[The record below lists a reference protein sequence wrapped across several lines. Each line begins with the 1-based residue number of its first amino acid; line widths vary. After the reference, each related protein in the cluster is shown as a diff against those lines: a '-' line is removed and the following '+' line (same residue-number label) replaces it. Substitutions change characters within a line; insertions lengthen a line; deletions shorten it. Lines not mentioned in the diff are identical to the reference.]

1 VRVSLLLLTFAPGL
15 SASEKTAAA
24 NQKSTLQK
32 LTIYPSQLVL
42 GSQRASQ
49 RLVVQGTYADGY
61 SEDLTSKAQILSD
74 NPSVVRI
81 EGDRALPVTS
91 GTATIQVSVGPL
103 KSETKVTARN
113 IEQPAEWSFRNHVIP
128 VLTKTGCNMGAC
140 HGAAA
145 GKNGLKL
152 TLRGYDPVADY
163 LVLTREAIGRRVS
176 PQEPGR
182 SLVLLKPTLLVPHA
196 GGRRFGLESREYQVI
211 SQWIA
216 EGTKP
221 PSRADRRIESI
232 RIEPALVKLRPGTRQ
247 QVVVT
252 AMFNEGYTEDVTQ
265 WVRFESTN
273 AGTGSVDDRGLVEL
287 KGSGEASITAMYLS
301 KVAVATLVVPFPQ
314 EISRDR
320 FSQATRVN
328 FVDALVLSKLET
340 LNIEPSG
347 QCTDSE
353 FIRRAYLDATG
364 TLPSVNEVKEFLL
377 TDDKDKRQKL
387 VERLLASES
396 YVDYWAYKWS
406 DLLLLSDNKATAGN
420 KKLNPAAV
428 RSFYSWIRTSVQEN
442 KPWDKMVREL
452 LTSTGSSR
460 ENGALNFYQIH
471 KDPVRLTENTT
482 VAFMGLRLTCARCHN
497 HPLEKWTQVDYYKM
511 ANLFARV
518 RQKAGDTP
526 GEIVVVNAISGNID
540 HPRLNKPLPPAPL
553 DGKEISLESLQERR
567 EILAEWLTS
576 PQNQSFSRTIV
587 NRVWASF
594 MGRGLADPVDDI
606 RSTNPPSNEP
616 LMNALVADFVK
627 SGYDIKHLCR
637 VILSSAAY
645 QRSWKT
651 TPANV
656 NDDRYFSHY
665 LARRLPAEV
674 VLDAVSQVT
683 QVPTLFSG
691 FSKGTRALQLPDT
704 SVDSYFL
711 DAFGRP
717 QRATTC
723 DCERD
728 AQPNLRQALHVI
740 NGETLNQK
748 LAAEEG
754 WIHTALKQNL
764 SDKAVVETLYL
775 SAYSRYPSEMELSEA
790 VRLLETASQGK
801 GPNAKREAVEDFA
814 WAILT
819 GKEFVFNH

>member
-1 VRVSLLLLTFAPGL
+1 
-15 SASEKTAAA
+15 
-24 NQKSTLQK
+24 
-32 LTIYPSQLVL
+32 
-42 GSQRASQ
+42 
-49 RLVVQGTYADGY
+49 
-61 SEDLTSKAQILSD
+61 
-74 NPSVVRI
+74 
-81 EGDRALPVTS
+81 
-91 GTATIQVSVGPL
+91 
-103 KSETKVTARN
+103 
-113 IEQPAEWSFRNHVIP
+113 
-128 VLTKTGCNMGAC
+128 
-140 HGAAA
+140 
-145 GKNGLKL
+145 
-152 TLRGYDPVADY
+152 
-163 LVLTREAIGRRVS
+163 
-176 PQEPGR
+176 
-182 SLVLLKPTLLVPHA
+182 
-196 GGRRFGLESREYQVI
+196 
-211 SQWIA
+211 
-216 EGTKP
+216 
-221 PSRADRRIESI
+221 
-232 RIEPALVKLRPGTRQ
+232 
-247 QVVVT
+247 
-252 AMFNEGYTEDVTQ
+252 
-265 WVRFESTN
+265 
-273 AGTGSVDDRGLVEL
+273 
-287 KGSGEASITAMYLS
+287 
-301 KVAVATLVVPFPQ
+301 
-314 EISRDR
+314 
-320 FSQATRVN
+320 
-328 FVDALVLSKLET
+328 
-340 LNIEPSG
+340 
-347 QCTDSE
+347 
-353 FIRRAYLDATG
+353 
-364 TLPSVNEVKEFLL
+364 LPSVSEVKEFLL
-377 TDDKDKRQKL
+377 STDKGKRQKL
-387 VERLLASES
+387 VERLLASDT

-420 KKLNPAAV
+420 KKLNPVAV
-428 RSFYSWIRTSVQEN
+428 RSFYNWIRASVQQN

-482 VAFMGLRLTCARCHN
+482 VAFTGLRLTCARCHN

-526 GEIVVVNAISGNID
+526 GEIVVVNAVSGNID

-553 DGKEISLESLQERR
+553 DGEEISLDSLRERR
-567 EILAEWLTS
+567 QILAEWLTS

-606 RSTNPPSNEP
+606 RSTNPPSNVP
-616 LMNALVADFVK
+616 LMNALVEDFVK

-691 FSKGTRALQLPDT
+691 FAKGTRALQLPDT

-717 QRATTC
+717 QRASTC

-728 AQPNLRQALHVI
+728 TQPNLRQALHVI

-748 LAAEEG
+748 LASEEG
-754 WIHTALKQNL
+754 WIDGALKQNL
-764 SDKAVVETLYL
+764 SNRVVVETLYL
-775 SAYSRYPSEMELSEA
+775 AAYSRYPTETELGEA
-790 VRLLETASQGK
+790 VQLLETASRGK
-801 GPNAKREAVEDFA
+801 DPSAKREAVEDFA